1 MSENNETFE
10 CPKCKES
17 FTRKDNLARHQQ
29 RDKKKCEEAE
39 KKLRHMIELAKDE
52 VRKEYEQRLNSIE
65 EKNKTVI
72 DSLIRAP
79 IGVKNRQRVVD
90 NNNALEKI
98 RNFERVVMCTEIP
111 EETLRETV
119 ELMADGD
126 ILLFRRIFIDNV
138 KPEHRCIRVK
148 DFAREKYEYFDGFTW
163 VTTTLTWI
171 AEHFASRLHSKYKFL
186 IFEKALKVKDIDYIY
201 YRPEQVEENM
211 ELVNE
216 LCWEYANI
224 TEHVTKLGILESE
237 FINQLKRGIRGLLL
251 DPSIKGP
258 ELKEPNPQ
266 KVKNIVGDRPPQ
278 EFKYNE
284 EYSESSEPE
293 ISPDISDNEGIAVE
307 EGVSG
312 KEKKYDDIIL
322 PSLFK
327 VLGIKFNVLE

>member
-17 FTRKDNLARHQQ
+17 FTRKDNLSRHQQ

-39 KKLRHMIELAKDE
+39 KKLQHMIELAKDE
-52 VRKEYEQRLNSIE
+52 IRKEYEQRLNSIE

-79 IGVKNRQRVVD
+79 VGAKNRQRVVD
-90 NNNALEKI
+90 NNNALKKI
-98 RNFERVVMCTEIP
+98 HNFERVVTCTEIP
-111 EETLRETV
+111 EKTLRETV

-126 ILLFRRIFIDNV
+126 IILFRRIFIDNI
-138 KPEHRCIRVK
+138 KLEDRCIRVK
-148 DFAREKYEYFDGFTW
+148 DFSREKYEYFDGTTW

-171 AEHFASRLHSKYKFL
+171 AEHFASRLHAKYKFL
-186 IFEKALKVKDIDYIY
+186 IFEKAQKVKDIDYIY
-201 YRPEQVEENM
+201 YKPEQVEENM
-211 ELVNE
+211 ELINE

-224 TEHVTKLGILESE
+224 TEHVTKLGILEPE
-237 FINQLKRGIRGLLL
+237 FINQLKRGIRGILI
-251 DPSIKGP
+251 DPTQPQIQTTSPNIQQ
-258 ELKEPNPQ
+258 EL
-266 KVKNIVGDRPPQ
+266 
-278 EFKYNE
+278 FKFNE
-284 EYSESSEPE
+284 EYTESSSEE
-293 ISPDISDNEGIAVE
+293 LSPNTSDTEDIVNLPDD
-307 EGVSG
+307 